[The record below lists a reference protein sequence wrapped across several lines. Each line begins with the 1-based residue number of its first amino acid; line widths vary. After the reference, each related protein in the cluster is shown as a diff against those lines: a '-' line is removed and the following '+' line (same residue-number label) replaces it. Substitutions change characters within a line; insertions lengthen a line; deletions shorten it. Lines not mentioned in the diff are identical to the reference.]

1 LISNIFVNIG
11 YVLLG
16 INCVLLIKGFSK
28 NEKPFKIFAIYCW
41 SMFAVQLASLLVV
54 KIYHSNLFISHFYF
68 GLQFIILSFFF
79 YSLMKERIQKRIIS
93 GLLAFCILVLGIQYT
108 INPDLFCM
116 FNLFEIFITSLPLII
131 YATFHLYNI
140 LNEKKQFYYITIGL
154 LIYLFGSTVVF
165 LTTNLLLS
173 LKTYDSFEF
182 VYSLNVYLYAIYQL
196 FILFDLKHLYLL
208 KKKNLYE

>member
-1 LISNIFVNIG
+1 
-11 YVLLG
+11 
-16 INCVLLIKGFSK
+16 
-28 NEKPFKIFAIYCW
+28 
-41 SMFAVQLASLLVV
+41 
-54 KIYHSNLFISHFYF
+54 
-68 GLQFIILSFFF
+68 
-79 YSLMKERIQKRIIS
+79 MKELIQKKIIS
-93 GLLAFCILVLGIQYT
+93 RLLAFCILVLGIQYT
-108 INPDLFCM
+108 ISPELFCM

-182 VYSLNVYLYAIYQL
+182 IYSLNVYLYAIYQL
-196 FILFDLKHLYLL
+196 FIFFDLKHLYLL
-208 KKKNLYE
+208 KKKSLHE

>member
-1 LISNIFVNIG
+1 M
-11 YVLLG
+11 
-16 INCVLLIKGFSK
+16 
-28 NEKPFKIFAIYCW
+28 YCW
-41 SMFAVQLASLLVV
+41 SMFAVQLASVLVV
-54 KIYHSNLFISHFYF
+54 KIYDTNLFVSHFYF
-68 GLQFIILSFFF
+68 GLQFILLSFFF
-79 YSLMKERIQKRIIS
+79 YSLMKEQIQKRIIAA
-93 GLLAFCILVLGIQYT
+93 LLGFCLLILGIQYALSAE
-108 INPDLFCM
+108 LFFR

-182 VYSLNVYLYAIYQL
+182 IYSLNVYLYAIYQL
-196 FILFDLKHLYLL
+196 FILFDLKYLFLL
-208 KKKNLYE
+208 KKKSLHE